1 MADQTNKVTGIK
13 VISQVGCDPEANR
26 CLLNHVQVRLAKG
39 RLGKIRIA
47 KLRLSSWLTKP
58 TRSQASRSFLES
70 DATQKPTGVY

>member
-13 VISQVGCDPEANR
+13 VIFQVGRNPEANR
-26 CLLNHVQVRLAKG
+26 CVLSRVRVRLAKG

-58 TRSQASRSFLES
+58 TRSQVLRSSPKL
-70 DATQKPTGVY
+70 DATLRQTGVY